1 MPRSHL
7 TGTTGHGV
15 SACNPASRG
24 LKTVGREL
32 VVEVD
37 GEIGQEPD
45 HKDECDDE
53 PVIVAAATHG
63 RGRAAASENRGKAAG
78 RDSKKGKAA
87 TISIFSLES
96 CCPARQS
103 VSQAKKFGLA

>member
-1 MPRSHL
+1 M
-7 TGTTGHGV
+7 

-24 LKTVGREL
+24 LKTAGREL

-53 PVIVAAATHG
+53 PVIAAAATHG
-63 RGRAAASENRGKAAG
+63 RGRAAASEKTEARAAG

-87 TISIFSLES
+87 IAFF
-96 CCPARQS
+96 RWN
-103 VSQAKKFGLA
+103 LAALRVKA

>member
-1 MPRSHL
+1 MKSVVPRSHL

-53 PVIVAAATHG
+53 PVIAAAATHG
-63 RGRAAASENRGKAAG
+63 RGRAAASEKTEARRRGEIPKKAK
-78 RDSKKGKAA
+78 R
-87 TISIFSLES
+87 
-96 CCPARQS
+96 PP
-103 VSQAKKFGLA
+103 

>member
-1 MPRSHL
+1 M
-7 TGTTGHGV
+7 

-24 LKTVGREL
+24 LKTVGRAL

-53 PVIVAAATHG
+53 PVIAAAATHG
-63 RGRAAASENRGKAAG
+63 RGRAGGERKDRGNAAAG
-78 RDSKKGKAA
+78 RDSKKGKGY
-87 TISIFSLES
+87 
-96 CCPARQS
+96 
-103 VSQAKKFGLA
+103 V